1 MFIALGFLLG
11 LIALASLTLFADGG
25 VLPLLLP
32 FLAAGGIF
40 AVALELPPFEA
51 QRFGALVRPL
61 VIGAAIPALFML
73 VQMTPLPSFLSGL
86 AHPVWAS
93 VRAGFSSPVAES
105 VSVDIGATALALLRY
120 LTLIGAMLLAAAVT
134 INRDRAEILLVAL
147 TAAATAIS
155 LAQFAIEN
163 FGAPRPAASEE
174 ALDCACLGVT
184 LAAACAL
191 LVFER
196 HETRRAKLGLRDA
209 KFVYPMLASLA
220 ALLICAAAI
229 GAARSGSLIF
239 AACCGLGMFC
249 AVFLVRRLN
258 LGRWGAGAI
267 GLTASVIIIALVGGA
282 AGTNSDPR
290 LAFVRKDPVTLE
302 LTQRILADA
311 PFLGIGAGAFSSI
324 LPIYEFGDFGTPERG
339 AVTAAAKLSIEMG
352 RAALWAAVIAA
363 AAAVIALLRASS
375 QRGRDS
381 FYAAAAASC
390 LISLIVLAFINVS
403 LFGATL
409 PVLAVIILGLGIAQ
423 SQGRVASPR
432 RESPSFPP

>member
-1 MFIALGFLLG
+1 MFVALGFLLG
-11 LIALASLTLFADGG
+11 LVALASLTLVSDSGA
-25 VLPLLLP
+25 LPLLLP

-40 AVALELPPFEA
+40 AIALKLPPFEA

-61 VIGAAIPALFML
+61 VIGAAIPALLML
-73 VQMTPLPSFLSGL
+73 LQMAPVPAGL

-93 VRAGFSSPVAES
+93 VGAGFSIPVGGS
-105 VSVDIGATALALLRY
+105 ISVDIGATALALLQY
-120 LTLIGAMLLAAAVT
+120 LTLVGAMLLAAAVT

-147 TAAATAIS
+147 TAATVAIS
-155 LAQFAIEN
+155 LAQLAIES

-184 LAAACAL
+184 LATACAL

-209 KFVYPMLASLA
+209 KFIYPMLASLA
-220 ALLICAAAI
+220 ALIICAAAI

-267 GLTASVIIIALVGGA
+267 GLTASVIVIALVSGA

-290 LAFVRKDPVTLE
+290 LAFVRKEPMTLE

-311 PFLGIGAGAFSSI
+311 PLLGVGGGAFSSI
-324 LPIYEFGDFGTPERG
+324 LPIYEFGDVGTQERG

-363 AAAVIALLRASS
+363 AIAVAALLRASA

-390 LISLIVLAFINVS
+390 LISLIVLAFVNVS

-409 PVLAVIILGLGIAQ
+409 PVLAVVILGLGIAQ
-423 SQGRVASPR
+423 SQGRVASTR
-432 RESPSFPP
+432 REPPAFPPQ